1 MSYYC
6 RAKVFKSRIMNWK
19 TLQTESMGA
28 QKQNSKVPKSVPHV
42 DGYARISY
50 LYQASTQLS
59 LHEKYLI
66 LSRALA
72 RNMSLVAKKTVLRL
86 SPHMKRTIC
95 KSCNTIL
102 TPGISMSP
110 RLENKSRRKAS
121 HNDVLV
127 YECNHC
133 KTKKRFPIGKDRE
146 YELYV
151 DTHAVTR

>member
-1 MSYYC
+1 
-6 RAKVFKSRIMNWK
+6 
-19 TLQTESMGA
+19 MGA
-28 QKQNSKVPKSVPHV
+28 QKQNSKAPKSIPQV

-50 LYQASTQLS
+50 LYQASTQFS
-59 LHEKYLI
+59 LDEKYQI

-95 KSCNTIL
+95 KNCNTVL
-102 TPGISMSP
+102 NPGLSMSS
-110 RLENKSRRKAS
+110 RIENKSRRKAP

-133 KTKKRFPIGKDRE
+133 KAEKRFPIGKNRE
-146 YELYV
+146 HELYV
-151 DTHAVTR
+151 DKHAVTR